1 MGAGARDFEGGS
13 GWWVLGAAAVLALA
27 VPAVAA
33 GEPYGAL
40 FAGAAFTENSD
51 LQEQL
56 NLGALSAADGTIKDL
71 RVGTAAVYGGKLG
84 YFFEPRVL
92 DGNFGLELEAYHFK
106 SDVDAQTARFSGTI
120 GGAPFNGDLSVVSSN
135 IEVTAVALNAL
146 YRYPL
151 GMNEAFPRGRFQPY
165 VGAGLGAFIG
175 RLSTTTTPLDVNK
188 DIHDT
193 DTRLGGQFLGGI
205 RVLVTR
211 NIGLFAEYKFVKTQ
225 TFEFNFTVPG
235 TVFGGV
241 PVTETARDR
250 TQLTGHQL
258 TAGVSF
264 HW

>member
-1 MGAGARDFEGGS
+1 MSVGAWDSEGGS
-13 GWWVLGAAAVLALA
+13 GWWVLAAASVLALA

-33 GEPYGAL
+33 AEPYGAL

-51 LQEQL
+51 IKEKLD
-56 NLGALSAADGTIKDL
+56 LGALSVADGTIKDL

-92 DGNFGLELEAYHFK
+92 KGNFGLELEAYHFK
-106 SDVDAQTARFSGTI
+106 SDVDAQTARFSGAI
-120 GGAPFNGDLSVVSSN
+120 LGAPFNGDVRVVNSD
-135 IEVTAVALNAL
+135 IEVTTVALNAL
-146 YRYPL
+146 YRYPV
-151 GMNEAFPRGRFQPY
+151 GMSEGFPRGRFQPY
-165 VGAGLGAFIG
+165 VGAGLGAFIA

-193 DTRLGGQFLGGI
+193 DTRLGGQFLGGV

-211 NIGLFAEYKFVKTQ
+211 NIGVFAEYKFVNTQ
-225 TFEFNFTVPG
+225 TFEFNFRVAG
-235 TVFGGV
+235 TAGGV

-250 TQLTGHQL
+250 TGLTGHHL
-258 TAGVSF
+258 TAGVFF

>member
-1 MGAGARDFEGGS
+1 MDAGAREFEGGS
-13 GWWVLGAAAVLALA
+13 RWWVLGAAAVLALA
-27 VPAVAA
+27 VPAIAA

-40 FAGAAFTENSD
+40 FTGAAFTENSD
-51 LQEQL
+51 LQEKL

-71 RVGTAAVYGGKLG
+71 RIGTAPVHGGKLG
-84 YFFEPRVL
+84 
-92 DGNFGLELEAYHFK
+92 
-106 SDVDAQTARFSGTI
+106 
-120 GGAPFNGDLSVVSSN
+120 
-135 IEVTAVALNAL
+135 
-146 YRYPL
+146 
-151 GMNEAFPRGRFQPY
+151 
-165 VGAGLGAFIG
+165 AFIAK
-175 RLSTTTTPLDVNK
+175 LSTTTTPLDVNK

-205 RVLVTR
+205 RVLITR

-235 TVFGGV
+235 TFFGGV

-250 TQLTGHQL
+250 TQLTGHHL

>member
-27 VPAVAA
+27 IPAVAA

-40 FAGAAFTENSD
+40 FTGAAFTENSD

-71 RVGTAAVYGGKLG
+71 RIGTAPVHGGKLG

-120 GGAPFNGDLSVVSSN
+120 LGAPFNGDLRLVSSD
-135 IEVTAVALNAL
+135 IEVTTVALNAL

-151 GMNEAFPRGRFQPY
+151 GMSEDFPHGRFQPY
-165 VGAGLGAFIG
+165 VGAGLGAFIAK
-175 RLSTTTTPLDVNK
+175 LSTTTTPLDVNK

>member
-1 MGAGARDFEGGS
+1 MDARARDFEGGS
-13 GWWVLGAAAVLALA
+13 GWWVLVAAAVLALA

-33 GEPYGAL
+33 GEPYGAP
-40 FAGAAFTENSD
+40 FTGAAFTENSD
-51 LQEQL
+51 LQEKL

-71 RVGTAAVYGGKLG
+71 RIGTAPVHGGKLG

-92 DGNFGLELEAYHFK
+92 DGNFGLELEAFHFK
-106 SDVDAQTARFSGTI
+106 SDVDPQTARFSGAI
-120 GGAPFNGDLSVVSSN
+120 LGAPFNGDLPVVRSD
-135 IEVTAVALNAL
+135 IEVTTVALNAL

-151 GMNEAFPRGRFQPY
+151 GMSEDFPRGRFQPY
-165 VGAGLGAFIG
+165 VGAGLGAFIAK
-175 RLSTTTTPLDVNK
+175 LSTTTTPLDVNK

-205 RVLVTR
+205 RVLITR

-235 TVFGGV
+235 TFFGGV

-258 TAGVSF
+258 TAGV
-264 HW
+264 

>member
-1 MGAGARDFEGGS
+1 MNAGAWDFEGGS
-13 GWWVLGAAAVLALA
+13 GWWALAAASVLALG

-33 GEPYGAL
+33 AEPYGAL
-40 FAGAAFTENSD
+40 FVGAAFTENTD
-51 LQEQL
+51 LKEKL
-56 NLGALSAADGTIKDL
+56 DLGTLSAADGTIKDL
-71 RVGTAAVYGGKLG
+71 RVDTAAVYGGKLG

-92 DGNFGLELEAYHFK
+92 DGNVGLELEAYHFK
-106 SDVDAQTARFSGTI
+106 ANVEEQTAQFAGTI
-120 GGAPFNGDLSVVSSN
+120 LSAPFKGAVHVVSSD

-151 GMNEAFPRGRFQPY
+151 GTSEDFPRGRYQPY
-165 VGAGLGAFIG
+165 VGAGLGAFIA

-193 DTRLGGQFLGGI
+193 DTRLGGQFLGGV
-205 RVLVTR
+205 RVLVTH
-211 NIGLFAEYKFVKTQ
+211 NIGVFAEYKYVMTQ
-225 TFEFNFTVPG
+225 TFDFEFKVPG

-250 TQLTGHQL
+250 TELSGHHF

>member
-1 MGAGARDFEGGS
+1 MDAGAREFEGGS

-40 FAGAAFTENSD
+40 FTGAAFTENSD
-51 LQEQL
+51 LQEKL

-71 RVGTAAVYGGKLG
+71 RIGTAPVHGGKLG

-106 SDVDAQTARFSGTI
+106 SDVDAQRAPFSGTI
-120 GGAPFNGDLSVVSSN
+120 LGAPFNGDLRVVRSD
-135 IEVTAVALNAL
+135 IEVTTVALNAL

-151 GMNEAFPRGRFQPY
+151 GMSEDFPRGRFQPY
-165 VGAGLGAFIG
+165 VGAGLGAFIAK
-175 RLSTTTTPLDVNK
+175 LSTTTTPLDVNK

-205 RVLVTR
+205 RVLITR

-235 TVFGGV
+235 TFFGGV

-250 TQLTGHQL
+250 TQLTGHHL

>member
-13 GWWVLGAAAVLALA
+13 GWWVLVATAVLALA

-51 LQEQL
+51 LRERL
-56 NLGALSAADGTIKDL
+56 DLGALSAADGAIKDL
-71 RVGTAAVYGGKLG
+71 RIGTAAVYGGKLG

-92 DGNFGLELEAYHFK
+92 DGNVGLELETYYFK
-106 SDVDAQTARFSGTI
+106 ADVEQQMARFSGTVL
-120 GGAPFNGDLSVVSSN
+120 GAPFNGRLRLQNAD
-135 IEVTAVALNAL
+135 IEVTTVALNAL

-151 GMNEAFPRGRFQPY
+151 GLSADFPRGRFQPY
-165 VGAGLGAFIG
+165 VGAGLGAFIAK
-175 RLSTTTTPLDVNK
+175 LSTTTTPLDVNR

-193 DTRLGGQFLGGI
+193 DARLGAQFLGGV

-211 NIGLFAEYKFVKTQ
+211 NIGVFAEYKFLATQ
-225 TFEFNFTVPG
+225 TFEFDFEVSG
-235 TVFGGV
+235 TAGGA
-241 PVTETARDR
+241 PATETARDR
-250 TQLTGHQL
+250 TQLTGHHF
-258 TAGVSF
+258 TVGIAY